1 MKVLTRIIGA
11 ALTLILIGLI
21 IHHQSNTFDE
31 TALQPGNI
39 IRHLEELTSA
49 PYNGRLTGSEGDRK
63 TLAYIEEHFRT
74 IGLTPAGEDGG
85 WYQEF
90 SVLLPEIDQN
100 TRFTVADTGAGDTGG
115 SGDTGETIEFILYED
130 YNLAPTL
137 NGSID
142 FQGEIV
148 IAENSLYRLTP
159 EIIKDRIIVVE
170 AAGLDQKK
178 INFVLEHGGAG
189 IFCSADTRFFGK
201 PNLYET
207 EKIISTAGKNGQSIV
222 SGYLSRTTYRRLQE
236 TLDEKLMRIKNETIG
251 LVKGVTLSTGISYP
265 IVSTA
270 NILGSIEARG
280 SSDRILMITANI
292 DGSGAGTGDRYFP
305 GAVSST
311 SGIAALLETARVIAG
326 QDRLPYRQIIFAG
339 WNAQQQNAGSAYYVD
354 NPLFPLEKT
363 TVIHLQ
369 ALGEPSLEGVKV
381 ASDAINGTI
390 LKDNI
395 LNYGRDAGAAV
406 QPAGPMYGAV
416 SPFTDKNA
424 AAATLTDAPGTLDN
438 YEDTLEK
445 IDPAAMSNAVM
456 PLLSYSKRV
465 IFKDTGIDYLTPA
478 AILIIGIFTLG
489 VVINLVLGHLYRTSP
504 NKKLFGSNIEDIYFQ
519 TPAFILRKIYFYLAV
534 GLTALLLLSFLA
546 RIDPGFN
553 IKTINHERV
562 TNFSWYLTLK
572 EILLSLQ
579 NLFQAAPVQ
588 NAGSRP
594 SFSII
599 FSAAY
604 RSLILLT
611 SGILLSTLI
620 GVASGILEGYKLKR
634 THLRSLGTLIIFSIP
649 DVLVVL
655 TGLLIYIFIARN
667 FPAVKEALPLNTFI
681 LPLITV
687 SIIPTI
693 YISRIT
699 FITIQSELQKD
710 YIRNA
715 RAKGMSR
722 RTLFTSEML
731 PAVLYKTAD
740 SLPAIMTILLSNLI
754 IVEYLFNYLGIVYY
768 LLYFYTRHEAEL
780 FIALAVT
787 LGLIYLLFTWG
798 IQQITR
804 YSNPL
809 KREAGK

>member
-1 MKVLTRIIGA
+1 M
-11 ALTLILIGLI
+11 
-21 IHHQSNTFDE
+21 
-31 TALQPGNI
+31 
-39 IRHLEELTSA
+39 
-49 PYNGRLTGSEGDRK
+49 
-63 TLAYIEEHFRT
+63 
-74 IGLTPAGEDGG
+74 
-85 WYQEF
+85 
-90 SVLLPEIDQN
+90 
-100 TRFTVADTGAGDTGG
+100 
-115 SGDTGETIEFILYED
+115 
-130 YNLAPTL
+130 
-137 NGSID
+137 
-142 FQGEIV
+142 
-148 IAENSLYRLTP
+148 EN
-159 EIIKDRIIVVE
+159 
-170 AAGLDQKK
+170 
-178 INFVLEHGGAG
+178 H
-189 IFCSADTRFFGK
+189 
-201 PNLYET
+201 
-207 EKIISTAGKNGQSIV
+207 
-222 SGYLSRTTYRRLQE
+222 
-236 TLDEKLMRIKNETIG
+236 
-251 LVKGVTLSTGISYP
+251 
-265 IVSTA
+265 
-270 NILGSIEARG
+270 
-280 SSDRILMITANI
+280 
-292 DGSGAGTGDRYFP
+292 
-305 GAVSST
+305 
-311 SGIAALLETARVIAG
+311 
-326 QDRLPYRQIIFAG
+326 LPYRQIIFAG
-339 WNAQQQNAGSAYYVD
+339 WNGQQQQNAGSAYYVD
-354 NPLFPLEKT
+354 HPLFPLEKT
-363 TVIHLQ
+363 TVIHLH
-369 ALGEPSLEGVKV
+369 ALGEPSLEGVKI

-390 LKDNI
+390 LKDKI
-395 LNYGRDAGAAV
+395 LNYGRDAGAAI

-424 AAATLTDAPGTLDN
+424 AAATLTDAPGALDN

-445 IDPAAMSNAVM
+445 IDPAALSNAVM
-456 PLLSYSKRV
+456 PLLSYSKRE
-465 IFKDTGIDYLTPA
+465 IFKDTGIDYLAPA

-489 VVINLVLGHLYRTSP
+489 IVINLVLGHLYRTSP

-519 TPAFILRKIYFYLAV
+519 TPAFILRKIYFHLAV

-553 IKTINHERV
+553 IQTINHERV

-579 NLFQAAPVQ
+579 NLFQAAHVQ

-620 GVASGILEGYKLKR
+620 GIAAGILEGYKLKR

-667 FPAVKEALPLNTFI
+667 FPAVKEALPLNTFL

-804 YSNPL
+804 FSNPL
-809 KREAGK
+809 KREAGN